1 MKWTWLVLMLATAV
15 SGQVGA
21 QTREDSLA
29 IRATAEDYIGGWYD
43 GDAARMERAIH
54 PELAK
59 RNIATMDNGRS
70 RFSNMTAMAMVQA
83 TRNRT
88 RNPQPADQRL
98 LEISILAIHG
108 TMASVKAVSWDF
120 VDLVHMAKSDGRW
133 VIVNDLW
140 GFRDPK

>member
-1 MKWTWLVLMLATAV
+1 MLAA
-15 SGQVGA
+15 GLAGRAEA

-29 IRATAEDYIGGWYD
+29 NRAAAEDYVVGWYD
-43 GDAARMERAIH
+43 GDAARMERSIH

-59 RNIATMDNGRS
+59 RNITTMDNGRS
-70 RFSNMTAMAMVQA
+70 RFSNMSAMAMVQA
-83 TRNRT
+83 TRTRT
-88 RNPQPADQRL
+88 GNPQPANQRL

-108 TMASVKAVSWDF
+108 TIASVKAVSWDF

-140 GFRDPK
+140 GSRQPR